1 MVTFHIL
8 LRSSLGNWRFRVS
21 LDRATKEALRKS
33 LCHLLQDFGYVS
45 VPRAVSKRLMD
56 LANHCIACR
65 EGKVSLAPASLLS
78 YVPLTATPRNRSH
91 RPPFP
96 SPRSRSVTGK
106 SPVCLAEPSPSPKRF
121 RYWCPKQSLPT
132 RTGVL
137 IQRAT
142 WRPDDRGLI
151 CVTLVT
157 WSRVK
162 QTDMMT
168 YQNKIL
174 SVRKASCA
182 AMATEDAGEPGPRPV
197 TNHLATCHY
206 PVTSGESPRHEKRF
220 FRRTEVFANKS
231 IDICWHG
238 AETHLGNWFS
248 LTHRWVPHR

>member
-1 MVTFHIL
+1 MATFHIH
-8 LRSSLGNWRFRVS
+8 LRSSLGNWRFRAS
-21 LDRATKEALRKS
+21 LEQATKEALRKS

-45 VPRAVSKRLMD
+45 VQRAVSKRLMD

-65 EGKVSLAPASLLS
+65 EGNVPLAPASLLS
-78 YVPLTATPRNRSH
+78 YVRLTATPRNRSH

-151 CVTLVT
+151 CAV
-157 WSRVK
+157 S
-162 QTDMMT
+162 
-168 YQNKIL
+168 
-174 SVRKASCA
+174 
-182 AMATEDAGEPGPRPV
+182 P
-197 TNHLATCHY
+197 CH
-206 PVTSGESPRHEKRF
+206 PRHLVQGQANWHDVLSKQNPLYEESVLRRHGNGRRWRARPETCNQPPGHVPLPGN
-220 FRRTEVFANKS
+220 FRRVAAAWEA
-231 IDICWHG
+231 I
-238 AETHLGNWFS
+238 FS
-248 LTHRWVPHR
+248 AHRSLCQ